1 MECYDS
7 KGNLNNYEC
16 TYTVNTSYG
25 HYVWC
30 GRGNGK
36 PGQWK
41 ISPGHTNFKDTHMI
55 RIDFKLNYEL
65 AHQTQ
70 LIEVFDES
78 WSLIGY
84 NVQPIKSGQWTM
96 VRPINPNLTNRE
108 LTVLFL
114 QNRELTLEE
123 KARLKANPLMRLPKN
138 KIYSIK
144 VKVPNLTYKQPS
156 QEDVCCSCLEKSKPD
171 QSVHI
176 TSCSHK
182 IHNSCL
188 FDWFKLNNLVS
199 GETCPCCQTQ
209 SVQLAKCPVCNSFDL
224 THGYVQV

>member
-7 KGNLNNYEC
+7 EGNLNNYEC
-16 TYTVNTSYG
+16 TYTANTGYS

-30 GRGNGK
+30 GCGK
-36 PGQWK
+36 LGQWK
-41 ISPGHTNFKDTHMI
+41 IKKLTDNIINKNSHMI
-55 RIDFKLNYEL
+55 RIDFKLNSQL
-65 AHQTQ
+65 TNQTR
-70 LIEVFDES
+70 LIEVYDES
-78 WSLIGY
+78 WGLLGY

-96 VRPINPNLTNRE
+96 VRPINPNLANKE

-114 QNRELTLEE
+114 QDRELTPEE

-144 VKVPNLTYKQPS
+144 VKVPELKTPS
-156 QEDVCCSCLEKSKPD
+156 PEDVCCSCLEKIKPD

-188 FDWFKLNNLVS
+188 FDWFKLNKLFS

-209 SVQLAKCPVCNSFDL
+209 SVQLTKCPVCNSFDL